1 MPTTGNEIRA
11 AVKQRLANIARSPDE
26 EKKFP
31 VGPASAK
38 KLGCSKVQ
46 VDVHQT
52 PWPTA
57 RPDEFSQRLPEVTE
71 PFSVESEAIT
81 VSDWKAS
88 HVSCRLQLRR

>member
-52 PWPTA
+52 PHG
-57 RPDEFSQRLPEVTE
+57 RPHALMNS
-71 PFSVESEAIT
+71 
-81 VSDWKAS
+81 VSDCLKSPS
-88 HVSCRLQLRR
+88 HFPSRAKQ